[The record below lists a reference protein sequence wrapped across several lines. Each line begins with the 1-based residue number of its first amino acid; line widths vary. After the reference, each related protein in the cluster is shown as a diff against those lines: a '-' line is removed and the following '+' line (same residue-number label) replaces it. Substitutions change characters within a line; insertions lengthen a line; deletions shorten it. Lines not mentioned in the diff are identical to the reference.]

1 MQERSSRRWLL
12 GGRQVETS
20 NDVCSQS
27 SLWHTLSNGLNHQIE
42 DQLFPGLNHCHLYLI
57 APVVQ
62 QTSEEY
68 GVNYKSY
75 ETWSELLGATLEWF
89 EKLSVDDE
97 KVQAS
102 EAKV

>member
-1 MQERSSRRWLL
+1 
-12 GGRQVETS
+12 
-20 NDVCSQS
+20 
-27 SLWHTLSNGLNHQIE
+27 
-42 DQLFPGLNHCHLYLI
+42 LYLI